1 MPEGADFFQLVLRRD
16 PEWSWLASGTT
27 HKFNWIANRRPYYHY
42 YYNYIFMNDAKEGRN
57 EGSLVETGVY
67 ITLINIFGPMYL
79 LFCFSCQLRAAV
91 VEV

>member
-1 MPEGADFFQLVLRRD
+1 MVLVGVRD
-16 PEWSWLASGTT
+16 HT

-67 ITLINIFGPMYL
+67 ITLINIFGPMCI
-79 LFCFSCQLRAAV
+79 FCSVSRV
-91 VEV
+91 SS